1 MRGLVLII
9 FPVLLSLGNR
19 SICCHIL
26 SQVSDRI
33 ALDANARSIPRSAR
47 RSGRIDPC
55 CVVHKIG
62 SKSRVVLELLIGEI
76 PSQLMDNGGNH
87 LHVAQFFRTYRRVKM
102 EPQMETT

>member
-26 SQVSDRI
+26 SQISDGI
-33 ALDANARSIPRSAR
+33 ALDANTRSIPRSAR
-47 RSGRIDPC
+47 RSGGIDPC

-62 SKSRVVLELLIGEI
+62 SKARVVLELLVGKV
-76 PSQLMDNGGNH
+76 PCQLMDNGGNH

-102 EPQMETT
+102 EPQTETA